1 MNNLFKRIAARWY
14 RFLEAIGCCSECWT
28 FAWKDVKAT
37 GMCWNCFKHYNEQY
51 ERDARDMENY
61 HAH

>member
-14 RFLEAIGCCSECWT
+14 KFLFAIGCCSECWT

-37 GMCWNCFKHYNEQY
+37 GVCY
-51 ERDARDMENY
+51 ECYQRNQAAYYPPDARDF
-61 HAH
+61 H